1 MELGVAMK
9 TSFARLGA
17 LLILS
22 PVGVAASAADCPPPA
37 KLPAVCMA
45 ISNAQKDT
53 SGKYTFHYEKLIYDA
68 ACVKFSDAEEVR
80 NDKIRRMWRANED
93 KLVCN
98 SPRFDVQQ
106 GNVLKY
112 AASVRFEDFLFDA
125 AMIWKVD
132 LNRVD
137 PSDGRTV
144 LDYVQKEIERNK
156 GTSVESKL
164 RSYYDML
171 RSSGAKHQSEL

>member
-1 MELGVAMK
+1 
-9 TSFARLGA
+9 
-17 LLILS
+17 
-22 PVGVAASAADCPPPA
+22 
-37 KLPAVCMA
+37 MA

-53 SGKYTFHYEKLIYDA
+53 SGIYTFHYEKLIYEA
-68 ACVKFSDAEEVR
+68 ACVASSDTEEVR
-80 NDKIRRMWRANED
+80 NDKTRRMWAANED

-98 SPRFDVQQ
+98 RPRFDVQH

-125 AMIWKVD
+125 AMMWKVD

-144 LDYVQKEIERNK
+144 LDYVQKETERNK

-171 RSSGAKHQSEL
+171 RSSGAKHRSEL

>member
-1 MELGVAMK
+1 
-9 TSFARLGA
+9 
-17 LLILS
+17 
-22 PVGVAASAADCPPPA
+22 
-37 KLPAVCMA
+37 MA

-53 SGKYTFHYEKLIYDA
+53 SGKYEFHYQKLVNEA
-68 ACVKFSDAEEVR
+68 ACVDSSDADEVR
-80 NDKIRRMWRANED
+80 GEKIRRMWKANED

-144 LDYVQKEIERNK
+144 LDYVQKELERNK

-171 RSSGAKHQSEL
+171 RTSGARHRSEL

>member
-1 MELGVAMK
+1 MRVIVSGPLLRAIAALCLLSVSLVAL
-9 TSFARLGA
+9 AD
-17 LLILS
+17 
-22 PVGVAASAADCPPPA
+22 DCPSPA

-53 SGKYTFHYEKLIYDA
+53 SGKYTFHYEKLICDA
-68 ACVKFSDAEEVR
+68 ACVASSDTDEVR
-80 NDKIRRMWRANED
+80 GDKIRRMWKANED

-125 AMIWKVD
+125 AMVWKVD

-144 LDYVQKEIERNK
+144 LDYVQEELERNK

-171 RSSGAKHQSEL
+171 RSSGAKHRREL

>member
-1 MELGVAMK
+1 MAG
-9 TSFARLGA
+9 
-17 LLILS
+17 
-22 PVGVAASAADCPPPA
+22 DCPPPT
-37 KLPAVCMA
+37 KLPAICMA

-53 SGKYTFHYEKLIYDA
+53 SGTYQFHYQKLVYDA
-68 ACVKFSDAEEVR
+68 ACVSQADSEEAR
-80 NDKIRRMWRANED
+80 NAKVQRMWKANED
-93 KLVCN
+93 QLVCN

-125 AMIWKVD
+125 AMIWRVD

-144 LDYVQKEIERNK
+144 LDYVQKEIDRNK

-164 RSYYDML
+164 KSYYDML
-171 RSSGAKHQSEL
+171 RTSGAKHRSEL